1 VAESKR
7 RELLRSAADL
17 MGRTELAVALK
28 VKRRLLDAWLAGY
41 ALMPDHKFVA
51 LAAIL
56 NKAAT
61 EKKD

>member
-7 RELLRSAADL
+7 RELLRGAADV

-28 VKRRLLDAWLAGY
+28 VKRRLLDAWLAGF

-56 NKAAT
+56 
-61 EKKD
+61 EKLPGRK